1 MPVVIF
7 NREFETLRD
16 SDSVADATRRMLE
29 NRMSD
34 LPVVDAAGKLVGLL
48 KLERVLAALL
58 PTAALLGA
66 GIPDLAFVS
75 DDLDDLR
82 DKMREIDSRLVREFA
97 VMPEHVV
104 YPDTPPL
111 EIVLQLHRGA
121 NNLPVVERGTG
132 KLVGTVSARDVLSAL
147 HRREQR

>member
-16 SDSVADATRRMLE
+16 SDSVAEATRRMLE
-29 NRMSD
+29 NRVSD
-34 LPVVDAAGKLVGLL
+34 LPVVDELGKLVGLL

-58 PTAALLGA
+58 PTAALIGSGL
-66 GIPDLAFVS
+66 PDLSFVS

-82 DKMREIDSRLVREFA
+82 DKMREIETRLVREFA

-104 YPDTPPL
+104 HPDTPPL
-111 EIVLQLHRGA
+111 EIVLRLYRGA
-121 NNLPVVERGTG
+121 NNLPVVERETG
-132 KLVGTVSARDVLSAL
+132 KLVGTVSARDVLSVL
-147 HRREQR
+147 HNPEPR